1 MKKLL
6 LAFLL
11 FPFLSIKGQHYS
23 ELTNAEKYTQ
33 IGTIDLYPVRIG
45 SVFIYPGLLPVTSF
59 TPSPNWDAFNLLLLT
74 IQNMPFAD
82 QKAMIVSHFIETNDL
97 FALQLLD
104 LLSLISFDRE
114 KLELAKIAYPYIID
128 KQNFIIVV
136 NALNFISSQK
146 ELIEHVQGRSQ

>member
-6 LAFLL
+6 LVFLL
-11 FPFLSIKGQHYS
+11 FPFIAVKGQHYN
-23 ELTNAEKYTQ
+23 ELTDVEKYTQ

-45 SVFIYPGLLPVTSF
+45 SVLIYPGLLPITRF
-59 TPSPNWDAFNLLLLT
+59 TPSPSLDAFNLLLLT
-74 IQNMPFAD
+74 IQSIPFAD

-104 LLSLISFDRE
+104 LLSLISFDRD

-146 ELIEHVQGRSQ
+146 ELIEYVQGRSQ